1 MDFVR
6 LFFFFSCMII
16 KKKKILFWYFE
27 RSEEGTEE
35 YLTVWFA
42 KIKTKLKQ
50 FFSYRFLHSF
60 LFSEE

>member
-1 MDFVR
+1 MDFVT
-6 LFFFFSCMII
+6 LFLQLHDY
-16 KKKKILFWYFE
+16 KKKYFFWYFE
-27 RSEEGTEE
+27 RSEERTEE